1 MESSATIRLPRRA
14 VSAPMSEKARARM
27 IRQEILEHEQHV
39 EDLEALRITPVRVC
53 IPLSSWVNV
62 GLAAG

>member
-1 MESSATIRLPRRA
+1 
-14 VSAPMSEKARARM
+14 M